1 MGTETMRTVFPG
13 PRSSWPV
20 TRTRFRWT
28 FRAAAGP
35 GIWMRGSTGIRTAT
49 WNDPGEQI
57 VDTQSVTAG
66 VTTVSLTVPGDAAS
80 GDTYARFRLS
90 TAGGLGP
97 TGLAADGEVEDYRV
111 TINAAPTL
119 DAITDLTIAEDAG
132 LQNIDLT
139 GITAGPGETQTLHV
153 TAISSNPLD

>member
-1 MGTETMRTVFPG
+1 MDRLESKRHTGTIPAKRSVASHSGHCRSEYDFRLLFTV
-13 PRSSWPV
+13 
-20 TRTRFRWT
+20 T
-28 FRAAAGP
+28 
-35 GIWMRGSTGIRTAT
+35 
-49 WNDPGEQI
+49 DH
-57 VDTQSVTAG
+57 
-66 VTTVSLTVPGDAAS
+66 AAS

-90 TAGGLGP
+90 TAGGLAP

-139 GITAGPGETQTLHV
+139 GITAGPGETQTLQV